1 MSTACLVMIGG
12 ATEMNCSMF
21 KGLQVTSVLSALHPL
36 TLYTLKALES
46 KYAIA
51 AVRLLCFQHVQ

>member
-1 MSTACLVMIGG
+1 MIGG

-21 KGLQVTSVLSALHPL
+21 KGLQVTSVSSALHPL